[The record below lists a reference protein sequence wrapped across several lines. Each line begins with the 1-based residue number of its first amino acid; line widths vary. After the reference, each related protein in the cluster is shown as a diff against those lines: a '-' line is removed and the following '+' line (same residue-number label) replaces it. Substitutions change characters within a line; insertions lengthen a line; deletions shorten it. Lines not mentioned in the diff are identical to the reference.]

1 MQISIEQFLKET
13 QDRTEPFGYVHE
25 MDNIFIHEAKGVTV
39 KLAEEQQ
46 RINLHGEF
54 HLMTILM
61 HSIAIN
67 DIKHIDKDAH
77 DSSITYRLVGHN
89 GTQVTLF

>member
-1 MQISIEQFLKET
+1 MQISIEQFIKEA
-13 QDRTEPFGYVHE
+13 QERTEPFVYVHE
-25 MDNIFIHEAKGVTV
+25 IDNIIIHEAKGVTV
-39 KLAEEQQ
+39 KLSEEQQ

-67 DIKHIDKDAH
+67 DIKHIDKTTH
-77 DSSITYRLVGHN
+77 DNSITYRLVGHN